1 MNKSLES
8 ITQAL
13 VHNEK
18 PFENV
23 IINGITANSLEIEKG
38 NLFIAIQGNKQ
49 DGHDFIYDAIESGAI
64 AIISNGRDIGKVKVP
79 QIKVANPRRA
89 ASLVAAEFYDHPSKD
104 LTIIGITGTNGKTTT
119 ASLLYSI
126 LTLAGYKTAQLGTL
140 GLKTS
145 DVVQEYSLT
154 TPDAISLQKSF
165 SELKK
170 AGISHIVMEVSSHSL
185 DQYRVA
191 DVDYDIA
198 IFTNLTPE
206 HMDYHITMESYYQA
220 KSRLF
225 RMLDIHSTA
234 IINVSD
240 TYGLRMIKETTAPCI
255 TFSKDDKQSI
265 HFSNII
271 CSINGIS
278 GTIVAGSTKY
288 KINSKL
294 VGEFNSENILSA
306 VSAAHTLG
314 IDKDFIT
321 KGINTC
327 DAIPGRM
334 ESFSLASGAIAIID
348 YAHTPDAYNSVLGT
362 LNSIKPK
369 GANLY
374 LVFGAGGDRDK
385 TKRSEMA
392 RIAELFATFS
402 FVTPDNPRT
411 ENPDTI
417 STEIIS
423 GFQKKYYKVYQDRG
437 VGLEDALKMAHKND
451 FVVILG
457 KGREEYQ
464 EISNK
469 KEYYSDIDII
479 KRYQ

>member
-1 MNKSLES
+1 MELNK
-8 ITQAL
+8 L
-13 VHNEK
+13 VSKSKKNK
-18 PFENV
+18 KRLGR
-23 IINGITANSLEIEKG
+23 GIGS
-38 NLFIAIQGNKQ
+38 
-49 DGHDFIYDAIESGAI
+49 
-64 AIISNGRDIGKVKVP
+64 
-79 QIKVANPRRA
+79 
-89 ASLVAAEFYDHPSKD
+89 SK
-104 LTIIGITGTNGKTTT
+104 GKT
-119 ASLLYSI
+119 S
-126 LTLAGYKTAQLGTL
+126 GRGHKG
-140 GLKTS
+140 
-145 DVVQEYSLT
+145 
-154 TPDAISLQKSF
+154 QKSRSGVAIKSF
-165 SELKK
+165 EGGQMPLYRRLPKRGFVSIQKK
-170 AGISHIVMEVSSHSL
+170 E
-185 DQYRVA
+185 
-191 DVDYDIA
+191 
-198 IFTNLTPE
+198 
-206 HMDYHITMESYYQA
+206 
-220 KSRLF
+220 K
-225 RMLDIHSTA
+225 TA
-234 IINVSD
+234 IINISD

-321 KGINTC
+321 EGINTC

-437 VGLEDALKMAHKND
+437 VGLEDALKIAHKND